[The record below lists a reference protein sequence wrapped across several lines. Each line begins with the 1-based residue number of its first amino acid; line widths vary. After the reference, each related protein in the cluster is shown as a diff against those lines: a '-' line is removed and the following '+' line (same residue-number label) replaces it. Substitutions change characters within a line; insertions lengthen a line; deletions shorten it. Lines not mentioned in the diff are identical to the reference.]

1 MARMTELRPIATGR
15 VSGRLG
21 LVSFTAVLFFTVV
34 GGPYGIEPVVQSAGP
49 LLAIVLILVT
59 PLIWSVPTAL
69 MVAELSAAIPVP
81 GGYYAWVKR
90 ALGSFWGFQ
99 EAWWSWLVSFVDMG
113 IYPVL
118 FGTYGSAVLRD
129 LTGVDWFVSDA
140 GRWILATVLI
150 WTVVGANLFG
160 ARVAG
165 WLAAVSGVLVVA
177 PFVAM
182 TWMAV
187 EGLSSFGTVIAAW
200 SGGPPSGQGT
210 ASALGAGLFV
220 VMWNYQGWA
229 GVATVNGEVRRP
241 GTTIPIALGIVVVL
255 SVLTYLVPVLA
266 ALTVTSD
273 PAAWGDGALPALA
286 GAIGGEGLRFA
297 VGVGAV
303 IGVAGLF
310 NANLLA
316 NSRIPMALGEDH
328 YLPPVLAKANA
339 RTGAPTASLILCGV
353 MFTFIALVD
362 FTSLAVIDVV
372 VYSATLLLEFLALL
386 VLRIREPRI
395 IRPFRVPG
403 GLSGI
408 ALITAL
414 PTVLLG
420 LAIANELADGGVMVL
435 ALSGAVLATGPVAWV
450 GLTIVFKR
458 GRPNRP
464 VPVDLEGMVR
474 HGAYD
479 PVMAW
484 TPRIMS
490 PFRVGTTIAE
500 RAGAWAP
507 IHQRQWHDG
516 SGR

>member
-1 MARMTELRPIATGR
+1 MSTGR
-15 VSGRLG
+15 VGGRLG
-21 LVSFTAVLFFTVV
+21 LISFTAVLFFTVV

-118 FGTYGSAVLRD
+118 FGTYGSAVFRD
-129 LTGVDWFVSDA
+129 ITGVDWFVSDA
-140 GRWILATVLI
+140 GRWMLATVLI
-150 WTVVGANLFG
+150 WTVVGANLLG

-165 WLAAVSGVLVVA
+165 WMAAVAGVLVVT
-177 PFVAM
+177 PFIAM
-182 TWMAV
+182 AGMAV
-187 EGLSSFGTVIAAW
+187 EGFSSFDAVVGSW

-210 ASALGAGLFV
+210 AGALGAGLFV
-220 VMWNYQGWA
+220 VMWNYQGWD

-241 GTTIPIALGIVVVL
+241 GRTIPIALGIVVVL
-255 SVLTYLVPVLA
+255 SMLTYLLPVLA

-273 PAAWGDGALPALA
+273 PAAWGEGAFPALA

-297 VGVGAV
+297 VAVGAV

-310 NANLLA
+310 NANMLS

-328 YLPPVLAKANA
+328 YLPPLLAKANA
-339 RTGAPTASLILCGV
+339 RTGAPTASLILSGV
-353 MFTFIALVD
+353 LFTFIALVD

-372 VYSATLLLEFLALL
+372 VYSATLLLEFFALL

-403 GLSGI
+403 GIPGI
-408 ALITAL
+408 ALVTAL
-414 PTVLLG
+414 PMILLG
-420 LAIANELADGGVMVL
+420 LAIVNEVADGGAEVL
-435 ALSGAVLATGPVAWV
+435 GISAAVLATGPVAWI
-450 GLTIVFKR
+450 GLTIAFKR

-479 PVMAW
+479 PTMAW
-484 TPRIMS
+484 TPRMTPS
-490 PFRVGTTIAE
+490 FRVGTTLAE
-500 RAGAWAP
+500 RAGARVPVHRRGGMVSQVDA
-507 IHQRQWHDG
+507 
-516 SGR
+516 